1 MPTIRDVVQA
11 LARREG
17 VDAVIIL
24 GNDGLPIDSQ
34 VAAGLDSETVAAHL
48 PAVLQ
53 SCEELGRNALRGD
66 LTTGVLEYAGGFA
79 VVANLSH
86 DAKLLV
92 LLRPGAN
99 LGPLLYDLTRHRA
112 AIAGLL

>member
-17 VDAVIIL
+17 VDAVVIL
-24 GNDGLPIDSQ
+24 GSDGLPIDSQ
-34 VAAGLDSETVAAHL
+34 TTDGVDSEVVAAHL

-53 SCEELGRNALRGD
+53 ACEELGRQAGRGGV
-66 LTTGVLEYAGGFA
+66 TTGVIEYAAGFA
-79 VVANLSH
+79 IVANLSR

-92 LLRPGAN
+92 LLRPRSD
-99 LGPLLYDLTRHRA
+99 LGPLLYDLKRHRA
-112 AIAGLL
+112 EIAGLL

>member
-24 GNDGLPIDSQ
+24 GSDGLPIDSYTTD
-34 VAAGLDSETVAAHL
+34 GLDPEVVAAHL

-53 SCEELGRNALRGD
+53 ACDELGQNAQRGA
-66 LTTGVLEYAGGFA
+66 LAAGVLEYAGGFA
-79 VVANLSH
+79 VVSNLSS

-92 LLRPGAN
+92 LLQPRAN
-99 LGPLLYDLTRHRA
+99 LGPLLYDLRRHRA
-112 AIAGLL
+112 EIAGLL

>member
-1 MPTIRDVVQA
+1 MPTIRDVVRA

-24 GNDGLPIDSQ
+24 GSDGLPIDSQ
-34 VAAGLDSETVAAHL
+34 AADGLDAEAVAAHL
-48 PAVLQ
+48 PAALLA
-53 SCEELGRNALRGD
+53 CEEFGRSAQRGA
-66 LTTGVLEYAGGFA
+66 LTTGVLEYANGFA

-86 DAKLLV
+86 DAKLLM
-92 LLRPGAN
+92 LLRPDAN

-112 AIAGLL
+112 QITGLL

>member
-24 GNDGLPIDSQ
+24 GPDGLPIDSQ
-34 VAAGLDSETVAAHL
+34 AATGLDSEAVAAHL

-53 SCEELGRNALRGD
+53 ACEELGRNARRGE
-66 LTTGVLEYAGGFA
+66 LTTGVLEYADGCA

-92 LLRPGAN
+92 LLRPRAN
-99 LGPLLYDLTRHRA
+99 LGPLLYDLARHRA
-112 AIAGLL
+112 QIAGLL

>member
-34 VAAGLDSETVAAHL
+34 AATGLDSETVAAHL

-53 SCEELGRNALRGD
+53 ACEELGRNARRGE
-66 LTTGVLEYAGGFA
+66 LTTGVLEYADGSA

-92 LLRPGAN
+92 LLRPRAN
-99 LGPLLYDLTRHRA
+99 LGPLLYDLARHRA
-112 AIAGLL
+112 QIAGLL

>member
-24 GNDGLPIDSQ
+24 GNDGLPIDS
-34 VAAGLDSETVAAHL
+34 VTDDGVDPDVVAAHL

-53 SCEELGRNALRGD
+53 ACEELGQHAQRGSVA
-66 LTTGVLEYAGGFA
+66 TGVLEFEAGYA
-79 VVANLSH
+79 VVASLSP

-92 LLRPGAN
+92 LLRPRAS
-99 LGPLLYDLTRHRA
+99 LAPLLYDLQRHRT

>member
-24 GNDGLPIDSQ
+24 GSDGLPIDSHTTDG
-34 VAAGLDSETVAAHL
+34 VDPEVVAAHL

-53 SCEELGRNALRGD
+53 ACDALGQHAGRGAVA
-66 LTTGVLEYAGGFA
+66 TGVIEYAAGFA
-79 VVANLSH
+79 VVANLST

-92 LLRPGAN
+92 LLRPRSN
-99 LGPLLYDLTRHRA
+99 LGPLLYDLKRHRA
-112 AIAGLL
+112 EIAGLL

>member
-34 VAAGLDSETVAAHL
+34 ATAGLDPDTVAAHL
-48 PAVLQ
+48 PPVLQ
-53 SCEELGRNALRGD
+53 ACEELGRNARRGA

-79 VVANLSH
+79 IVTNLSH
-86 DAKLLV
+86 DAKLLM

-99 LGPLLYDLTRHRA
+99 LGPLLYDLTRHRV

>member
-17 VDAVIIL
+17 VDVVVIL
-24 GNDGLPIDSQ
+24 GSDGLPIDSQ
-34 VAAGLDSETVAAHL
+34 TTDGVDPEVVAAHL

-53 SCEELGRNALRGD
+53 ACDELGQQSRRGAV
-66 LTTGVLEYAGGFA
+66 TTGVIEFAAGFA
-79 VVANLSH
+79 IVANLSR

-92 LLRPGAN
+92 LLKPRAD
-99 LGPLLYDLTRHRA
+99 LGPLLYDIKRHRA
-112 AIAGLL
+112 EIAGLL

>member
-34 VAAGLDSETVAAHL
+34 AAPDLDAETVAAHL
-48 PAVLQ
+48 PGVLQ
-53 SCEELGRNALRGD
+53 ACEELGRNALRGE
-66 LTTGVLEYAGGFA
+66 LTIGVLEYADGFA

-92 LLRPGAN
+92 LLRPHAN

>member
-1 MPTIRDVVQA
+1 MPTIRDVVEA

-24 GNDGLPIDSQ
+24 GNDGLPIDSHMT
-34 VAAGLDSETVAAHL
+34 ADLDSETVAAHL

-53 SCEELGRNALRGD
+53 ACEELGRNALRGE

-86 DAKLLV
+86 DAKLLM

>member
-1 MPTIRDVVQA
+1 MPTIRDVVRA

-24 GNDGLPIDSQ
+24 GNDGLPIDSE
-34 VAAGLDSETVAAHL
+34 AAAALDPETVAAHL

-53 SCEELGRNALRGD
+53 ACEELGRNALRGD
-66 LTTGVLEYAGGFA
+66 LTSGVLEYADGFA

-99 LGPLLYDLTRHRA
+99 LGPLLYDLSRHRA

>member
-1 MPTIRDVVQA
+1 MPTIRDVVRA
-11 LARREG
+11 LAHREG

-34 VAAGLDSETVAAHL
+34 ADSGLDPETVAAHL

-53 SCEELGRNALRGD
+53 ACEELGRNALRGD
-66 LTTGVLEYAGGFA
+66 LTTGVLEYAAGFA

-92 LLRPGAN
+92 LLRSGAN
-99 LGPLLYDLTRHRA
+99 LGPLLYDLTRHRV
-112 AIAGLL
+112 AIAELL

>member
-1 MPTIRDVVQA
+1 MPTIRDVVRA

-34 VAAGLDSETVAAHL
+34 ADAGLDPETVAAHL
-48 PAVLQ
+48 PAALQ
-53 SCEELGRNALRGD
+53 ACEELGRSAKRGE
-66 LTTGVLEYAGGFA
+66 LTTGVLEYEQGFA

-86 DAKLLV
+86 DVKLLL
-92 LLRPGAN
+92 LLRPDATLGA
-99 LGPLLYDLTRHRA
+99 LLYDLARHRA
-112 AIAGLL
+112 QITGLL